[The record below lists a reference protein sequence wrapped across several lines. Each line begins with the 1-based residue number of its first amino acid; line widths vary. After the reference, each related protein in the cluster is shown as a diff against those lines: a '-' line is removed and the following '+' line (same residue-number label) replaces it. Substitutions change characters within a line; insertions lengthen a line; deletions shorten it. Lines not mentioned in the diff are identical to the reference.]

1 MFNTYK
7 EAISWI
13 HGRLKFGVK
22 PGLLRME
29 RLMEKLEHPE
39 KNIRAIHVAGTN
51 GKGSTVSFIRSV
63 LQEAGYT
70 VGTFTSPYIITFNE
84 RISVNGTP
92 ISDEEWRALVNEIK
106 PIVDELDKTDAGTVT
121 EFEIITACAFLY
133 FAKRDDIDFVIFEAG
148 LGGTFDSTNIVKPL
162 LSVITS
168 IGHDHMAILGN
179 TIEEIAGQ
187 KAGII
192 KKATPVI
199 TGVNQPEALGVIEAE
214 AEKKQAPCQS
224 LFKTCRLFN
233 EAALPYGESFSLETE
248 MKCYDDIQTSLIGI
262 HQRQNAALAILA
274 AEWLNRLTV
283 AAISEEAL
291 RNGLKKASWPGRF
304 ERLQSRPLVFADG
317 AHNEEGVETLTET
330 IRQRFADKNI
340 HVVFSA
346 LKDKPYQEMIKKLET
361 EADSIHFVSFDFPRA
376 SSAEDLYNASSLAN
390 KSFDENPDSVT
401 EWIKQKDGADDVTI
415 ITGSLYFISEMRK
428 RLI

>member
-29 RLMEKLEHPE
+29 KLMEKLEHPE

-70 VGTFTSPYIITFNE
+70 VGTFTSPYMITFNE
-84 RISVNGTP
+84 RISVNGMP
-92 ISDEEWRALVNEIK
+92 ITDEEWRTLVTDIK

-133 FAKRDDIDFVIFEAG
+133 FAKRADIDFVIFEAG

-192 KKATPVI
+192 KNSIPVI

-214 AEKKQAPCQS
+214 AEKS
-224 LFKTCRLFN
+224 RLRISHYIKR
-233 EAALPYGESFSLETE
+233 ADCL
-248 MKCYDDIQTSLIGI
+248 MK
-262 HQRQNAALAILA
+262 RRFRPA
-274 AEWLNRLTV
+274 
-283 AAISEEAL
+283 
-291 RNGLKKASWPGRF
+291 KAFRW
-304 ERLQSRPLVFADG
+304 
-317 AHNEEGVETLTET
+317 
-330 IRQRFADKNI
+330 
-340 HVVFSA
+340 
-346 LKDKPYQEMIKKLET
+346 
-361 EADSIHFVSFDFPRA
+361 
-376 SSAEDLYNASSLAN
+376 
-390 KSFDENPDSVT
+390 
-401 EWIKQKDGADDVTI
+401 KQKRNAMKT
-415 ITGSLYFISEMRK
+415 FK
-428 RLI
+428 RR